1 LGNPNA
7 QPPTPTQTPTSGV
20 FSSPVFQTPRAEA
33 PTFDN
38 RTGWTPT
45 FAEEYSVFNATPGR
59 LTSTGTHFAD
69 ISTPRPSTASSQKG
83 PLSNTTELEAEL
95 ASHVHH
101 SIQTNLPLPPVDPSR
116 RLPSSPQD
124 FSLHGT
130 GSSDKKSLSTPR
142 KPRRRLEEA
151 FSRQTATPP
160 QSAIKSSRKLAPKPQ
175 SRTMQ
180 ADQEQPQIS
189 SGTPGLPNHLNF
201 STEPDDMFAYSM
213 TAPATA
219 PIYTNTKSFWDPDS
233 SMSGMDMD
241 LDFNAGSS
249 AIFDPGMSHRV
260 SNSVDW
266 ARSNQMFQDTVN
278 MQVFNEDIV
287 QAPIRQRPI
296 IAKDQMSSATPNISD
311 SSFVFDGSTVSE
323 DPFAVV
329 ASSGA
334 VDPGLLFTFPDL
346 TSSNITGPE
355 LDPPIQSYSQPSTSQ
370 IVRKPYQHQQ
380 RESMRDQEELRRSR
394 SSKETNTAARHEK
407 TSFSSPAKKSGRP
420 SLQRSASDSR
430 TKLGPSRRPGQLSTI
445 APRPSNAEV
454 RENPIR
460 RRTSPLKHQSRTS
473 LSSIPES
480 VSGTRTALTFSID
493 ANGRARTETK
503 IIVEEPMMK
512 RRPSSPMSDDWG
524 SSQHSDSSTD
534 EDPIILPSRNTSFSL
549 PPRRPDRPKLGH
561 FDTSRQS
568 VEGRRQSIEEPQRS
582 FNASGTFSR
591 KVQPD
596 EQESE
601 AETVLDDYDG
611 SGDATAALRK
621 VMESRK
627 QGAMHQ
633 GSSQHHFNPSSSNRR
648 TGASNITPHKNNQQY
663 YNSTSSTNLSPT
675 TVSDPDL
682 ATPSTDRESSR
693 SDSTRCI
700 CNNRDGDGFMIQWY
714 VL

>member
-20 FSSPVFQTPRAEA
+20 FSSPAFQTPRAEA
-33 PTFDN
+33 PTFDEH
-38 RTGWTPT
+38 TGWTPT

-59 LTSTGTHFAD
+59 LTSTGTHFTD

-83 PLSNTTELEAEL
+83 PLSNTSELEAEL

-101 SIQTNLPLPPVDPSR
+101 SIQTDLLLPPVDPSR
-116 RLPSSPQD
+116 RLPSSPRD

-130 GSSDKKSLSTPR
+130 VSGDKKSLTTPR

-151 FSRQTATPP
+151 FSGQTATPP
-160 QSAIKSSRKLAPKPQ
+160 QSATKSPRKLAPKPQ
-175 SRTMQ
+175 TGTMQ
-180 ADQEQPQIS
+180 ADQDQLQMS

-201 STEPDDMFAYSM
+201 STGPDDMFAYSM

-219 PIYTNTKSFWDPDS
+219 PIYTNTKCFWDPDS

-241 LDFNAGSS
+241 LDFSAGGNAM
-249 AIFDPGMSHRV
+249 FDPAMSHRV

-278 MQVFNEDIV
+278 MQVFNEDVV
-287 QAPIRQRPI
+287 QASRRQRPI
-296 IAKDQMSSATPNISD
+296 ASKDQMSSAAPNISN
-311 SSFVFDGSTVSE
+311 SNFSFGGSTMSE

-355 LDPPIQSYSQPSTSQ
+355 LDSPVQSYSQPATSQ
-370 IVRKPYQHQQ
+370 VVRKPYQHQQ
-380 RESMRDQEELRRSR
+380 RESIRDQEELRRSR
-394 SSKETNTAARHEK
+394 SSKETSTAVRHEK
-407 TSFSSPAKKSGRP
+407 TSFSSPAKKIGRP
-420 SLQRSASDSR
+420 GLQRSASDSR
-430 TKLGPSRRPGQLSTI
+430 TKVGQSRRPGQLSTI
-445 APRPSNAEV
+445 APRPSTAEV

-480 VSGTRTALTFSID
+480 VSGTRTSLTFSID

-503 IIVEEPMMK
+503 IIVEEPMTIK
-512 RRPSSPMSDDWG
+512 RRPSSPISDDWA

-549 PPRRPDRPKLGH
+549 PPRRPKLGH
-561 FDTSRQS
+561 FDNSRES
-568 VEGRRQSIEEPQRS
+568 IEGRRQSIEEPQRS
-582 FNASGTFSR
+582 FNASDAFSR
-591 KVQPD
+591 KLELD

-601 AETVLDDYDG
+601 AETVMDDYDG

-633 GSSQHHFNPSSSNRR
+633 GSFQHHFNPSSLNRG
-648 TGASNITPHKNNQQY
+648 TSASHTTPRKNNPQY
-663 YNSTSSTNLSPT
+663 HNSTSSTNLSPT

-714 VL
+714 VA